1 MNLVEL
7 QRTLDRLIE
16 QKWRASET
24 FRQDLLGFKELFSAF
39 KLEYDSQLHVPRF
52 SICMSNEDYDRMV
65 HVSRKHLED
74 KVVEYKNVI
83 EMGKAE
89 GIDFAFLKGALSVWE
104 ELLEGSEHHFLTVS
118 EAREKLK
125 EVSKEAK
132 S

>member
-1 MNLVEL
+1 MVDLNPL
-7 QRTLDRLIE
+7 QKALDEFLALATVHDTDVWYERFT
-16 QKWRASET
+16 K
-24 FRQDLLGFKELFSAF
+24 LFSAF
-39 KLEYDSQLHVPRF
+39 KVEYDNQLHVPRF
-52 SICMSNEDYDRMV
+52 SICMSSEDYDRMV

-125 EVSKEAK
+125 EASKEARP
-132 S
+132 